1 MAETMNDLES
11 QTIYLQDGIQ
21 LSAGQ
26 HSDQGRKARNE
37 DCLGFFQPQGNLLTT
52 KGAAAVIAD
61 GVSTAEA
68 GAEAAFYCVQE
79 FLSDYFDTPDIWTV
93 GKSAQKVLTSINR
106 LLYSRS
112 HEYLTTSR
120 GHICTLSV
128 LVIKSRTA
136 HLFHIGDSRI
146 YLIRNNELELLTED
160 HTTQLNRQDSC
171 LARAMGMDTHLEI
184 DYRTVEVK
192 QGDLFLLTTDGVH
205 DSLTPTMLKQ
215 LSLSSEDLQN
225 NCEALVQAAYDAGSS
240 DNLSCLLVR
249 VDQLNDD
256 SLNQITDR
264 LTLLP
269 FPPEL
274 EPGMKIDGYLI
285 EKELYASNRSQ
296 LYRVRDLNTDQT
308 WVMKTPSRNYEDD
321 TAYIERFI
329 MEEWVGSRIHSPH
342 VVSVHIPNRA
352 KTFLYYLMEFI
363 EGVALDTWI
372 SQNPSPK
379 PALAIQLVK
388 QIAEGL
394 KAFHQRETLHQDLK
408 PSNIMVRPDHSAVIV
423 DFGSVFVAGINE
435 IFVPLQRDRILGT
448 MNYSDPVF
456 RLGQNTGI
464 KGDMFSLAAITYE
477 MFTHKLPFGNALE
490 NCDNPQQ
497 LQKLNY
503 IPADRYNPIIPV
515 WFDRAL
521 EKALMTDPTQRYDS
535 INQMIQDLTQPNP
548 DFLVPRE
555 KQQKSPNAL
564 LFWQLMS
571 LMWFMTAL
579 FTLIAFWLK

>member
-1 MAETMNDLES
+1 MNDLES
-11 QTIYLQDGIQ
+11 QTNYLQDSVIK

-26 HSDQGRKARNE
+26 RSDQGRKEQNE
-37 DCLGFFQPQGNLLTT
+37 DCLGFFHPEGNLLAT

-68 GAEAAFYCVQE
+68 GGEAARYCVQE

-93 GKSAQKVLTSINR
+93 SKSAQKVLTAINR
-106 LLYSRS
+106 LLYTRS
-112 HEYLTTSR
+112 HEYLSTSR

-128 LVIKSRTA
+128 LVIKSKTA

-146 YLIRNNELELLTED
+146 YLIRNNELELLTTD
-160 HTTQLNRQDSC
+160 HTTQLNRKDSC

-184 DYRTVEVK
+184 DYLSMEIQ
-192 QGDLFLLTTDGVH
+192 QGDLFLLSTDGVH
-205 DSLTPTMLKQ
+205 DSLTPAMLKQ
-215 LSLSSEDLQN
+215 MSLASEDIQQ
-225 NCEALVQAAYDAGSS
+225 NCEELLEAAYEAGST
-240 DNLSCLLVR
+240 DNLSCQLVR
-249 VDQLNDD
+249 VDQLNDE
-256 SLNQITDR
+256 SINQMNDR
-264 LTLLP
+264 LTILP
-269 FPPEL
+269 FPPDL
-274 EPGMKIDGYLI
+274 EQGMKIDGYLI

-296 LYRVRDLNTDQT
+296 LYRVRDLETDQI

-329 MEEWVGSRIHSPH
+329 MEEWVGSRIQSPH
-342 VVSVHIPNRA
+342 VVPVHIPNRA

-363 EGVALDTWI
+363 EGVALDTWMT
-372 SQNPSPK
+372 QNPSPK
-379 PALAIQLVK
+379 PALVIQLVK
-388 QIAEGL
+388 QMAEGL
-394 KAFHQRETLHQDLK
+394 KSFHQRETLHQDLK
-408 PSNIMVRPDHSAVIV
+408 PSNIVVRPDNSAVIV

-435 IFVPLQRDRILGT
+435 IFVPLERDRILGT

-490 NCDNPQQ
+490 SCETPQQ
-497 LQKLNY
+497 LEKLNY
-503 IPADRYNPIIPV
+503 IPADRYNPIIPI

-521 EKALMTDPTQRYDS
+521 EKSMMINPTQRYDS
-535 INQMIQDLTQPNP
+535 IDQMMQDLTQPSP

-555 KQQKSPNAL
+555 KEQKTPNAL

-571 LMWFMTAL
+571 LVWFMTAL